1 MEESVV
7 EKLKRV
13 GLTEYEAKAYL
24 CLLRNHL
31 NSATKLSKK
40 SGVPRTKIYAVLRS
54 LQQKGWVKIY
64 SGAPLL
70 FRAVDPSKV
79 FDRIK
84 RDYEEFLESIQ
95 TMLSEEVT
103 EMKDK
108 FVIKKFDLGLKGLKE
123 EIRKAKTIWIS
134 NATTDFLERIKDA
147 FSDGAEIKVILFP
160 GERRIE
166 AENVQFR
173 EAEVEIVC
181 IIRGREV
188 PSTSLILDEERVFTV
203 FQDPIDQNYIVD
215 EMLYEDCNK
224 CFLDW
229 YTMSWK
235 ATQGG

>member
-1 MEESVV
+1 MEKSVV

-13 GLTEYEAKAYL
+13 GLTEYEARVYL
-24 CLLRNHL
+24 CLLKNHL
-31 NSATKLSKK
+31 NSGTKLSKK

-70 FRAVDPSKV
+70 FRAVDPNEV
-79 FDRIK
+79 FERIK
-84 RDYEEFLESIQ
+84 KEYEKFLESIQ
-95 TMLSEEVT
+95 TTLSEEAGG
-103 EMKDK
+103 MKDK
-108 FVIKKFDLGLKGLKE
+108 FVIKKFDLSLNKLKE
-123 EIRKAKTIWIS
+123 EVRKAKTVWIS

-147 FSDGAEIKVILFP
+147 FSEDAEIKVILFP
-160 GERRIE
+160 GERRIK

-181 IIRGREV
+181 IIRGKEV
-188 PSTSLILDEERVFTV
+188 PSISLILDEERVFTV
-203 FQDPIDQNYIVD
+203 FQDPIDRNYIVD

-229 YTMSWK
+229 YTMSWN
-235 ATQGG
+235 AEGG

>member
-40 SGVPRTKIYAVLRS
+40 SGVPRTKIYSR
-54 LQQKGWVKIY
+54 
-64 SGAPLL
+64 APLL
-70 FRAVDPSKV
+70 FRAVDPSEV

-95 TMLSEEVT
+95 TTLSEEVT

-123 EIRKAKTIWIS
+123 EIRKAK
-134 NATTDFLERIKDA
+134 
-147 FSDGAEIKVILFP
+147 
-160 GERRIE
+160 
-166 AENVQFR
+166 
-173 EAEVEIVC
+173 
-181 IIRGREV
+181 
-188 PSTSLILDEERVFTV
+188 PSE
-203 FQDPIDQNYIVD
+203 
-215 EMLYEDCNK
+215 
-224 CFLDW
+224 
-229 YTMSWK
+229 
-235 ATQGG
+235 

>member
-1 MEESVV
+1 MKESVV

-24 CLLRNHL
+24 CLLKNHL

-40 SGVPRTKIYAVLRS
+40 SGVPRTKIYSVLRS
-54 LQQKGWVKIY
+54 LQRKGWVKIY

-70 FRAVDPSKV
+70 FRAIDPSEV

-84 RDYEEFLESIQ
+84 RGYEDFLESIK
-95 TMLSEEVT
+95 TTLGNEVGG
-103 EMKDK
+103 MKDK

-123 EIRKAKTIWIS
+123 EVRKAKTIWIS
-134 NATTDFLERIKDA
+134 NATADFLERIKDA
-147 FSDGAEIKVILFP
+147 FSVDAEIRVILFP
-160 GERRIE
+160 RERKIKI
-166 AENVQFR
+166 ENVQFK

-181 IIRGREV
+181 IVRGKEV
-188 PSTSLILDEERVFTV
+188 PSISLILDEERVFTV
-203 FQDPIDQNYIVD
+203 FQDPIDRNYIVD

-229 YTMSWK
+229 YTMSWS
-235 ATQGG
+235 TTEGG

>member
-1 MEESVV
+1 MEKSVV

-13 GLTEYEAKAYL
+13 GLTEYEARVYL
-24 CLLRNHL
+24 CLLKNHL
-31 NSATKLSKK
+31 NSGTKLSKK

-70 FRAVDPSKV
+70 FRAVDPNEV
-79 FDRIK
+79 FERIK
-84 RDYEEFLESIQ
+84 KEYEKFLESIQ
-95 TMLSEEVT
+95 TTLSEEAGG
-103 EMKDK
+103 MKDK
-108 FVIKKFDLGLKGLKE
+108 FVIKKFDLGLNKLKE
-123 EIRKAKTIWIS
+123 EVRKAKTVWIS

-147 FSDGAEIKVILFP
+147 FSEDAEIKVILFP
-160 GERRIE
+160 GERRIK

-181 IIRGREV
+181 IIRGKEV
-188 PSTSLILDEERVFTV
+188 PSISLILDEERVFTV
-203 FQDPIDQNYIVD
+203 FQDPIDRNYIVD

-229 YTMSWK
+229 YTMSWN
-235 ATQGG
+235 AEGG